1 VQHTQ
6 AKAGKLEKKGH
17 PTTINS
23 EYVAAIRQRRIKASI
38 YGKKKKTRPAC
49 ELSQSHQGAG
59 AATGDMSDLKQKAR
73 SLRMQATRNVSL
85 DNAATL
91 EHEIMNEITEK
102 STDRMLKGQDA
113 GDYDDDASDTSLQLE
128 ELFGD
133 NFPYR
138 PETVFQRRVSESIS
152 SMSSLIDSFRASGT
166 TDDDFYSSLVDVHV
180 HVPNRR
186 TVNQSSCNN
195 SDAQSR
201 GARALHSRNSPSDS
215 ISLDITEDSKK
226 KRSNRRRAK
235 ARTALSNETTERCL
249 VEANTPKRKGGR
261 TSQDQD
267 ADKLIAKARDLRK
280 VTRDDGKDRSR
291 DGSKTRIQKTQL
303 ELVEEAVK
311 AKRQSSHQQH
321 SSRKSLFVEDTKAT
335 VSMTSDMFDSERKA
349 ETSHEKA
356 FDRLSESIS
365 SIASKYFKTPQR
377 SDDTIEDHS
386 VSSMQRSVESSIDSD
401 KRHLLY
407 LGQLPNEQARARMLV
422 QDSVEWK
429 KLQQKMKESGMVTNE
444 GFRQILNPLL
454 EKVENERKTRKPPP
468 VIFVEESGVGHA
480 TKG

>member
-1 VQHTQ
+1 
-6 AKAGKLEKKGH
+6 
-17 PTTINS
+17 
-23 EYVAAIRQRRIKASI
+23 
-38 YGKKKKTRPAC
+38 
-49 ELSQSHQGAG
+49 
-59 AATGDMSDLKQKAR
+59 
-73 SLRMQATRNVSL
+73 
-85 DNAATL
+85 
-91 EHEIMNEITEK
+91 
-102 STDRMLKGQDA
+102 
-113 GDYDDDASDTSLQLE
+113 
-128 ELFGD
+128 
-133 NFPYR
+133 
-138 PETVFQRRVSESIS
+138 
-152 SMSSLIDSFRASGT
+152 
-166 TDDDFYSSLVDVHV
+166 
-180 HVPNRR
+180 
-186 TVNQSSCNN
+186 
-195 SDAQSR
+195 
-201 GARALHSRNSPSDS
+201 
-215 ISLDITEDSKK
+215 
-226 KRSNRRRAK
+226 
-235 ARTALSNETTERCL
+235 L

-335 VSMTSDMFDSERKA
+335 VSMTSDMFDSGRKA

-454 EKVENERKTRKPPP
+454 EKAENERKTRKPPP

>member
-1 VQHTQ
+1 
-6 AKAGKLEKKGH
+6 
-17 PTTINS
+17 
-23 EYVAAIRQRRIKASI
+23 
-38 YGKKKKTRPAC
+38 
-49 ELSQSHQGAG
+49 
-59 AATGDMSDLKQKAR
+59 
-73 SLRMQATRNVSL
+73 L
-85 DNAATL
+85 D
-91 EHEIMNEITEK
+91 
-102 STDRMLKGQDA
+102 
-113 GDYDDDASDTSLQLE
+113 
-128 ELFGD
+128 
-133 NFPYR
+133 
-138 PETVFQRRVSESIS
+138 
-152 SMSSLIDSFRASGT
+152 
-166 TDDDFYSSLVDVHV
+166 
-180 HVPNRR
+180 
-186 TVNQSSCNN
+186 
-195 SDAQSR
+195 
-201 GARALHSRNSPSDS
+201 
-215 ISLDITEDSKK
+215 
-226 KRSNRRRAK
+226 
-235 ARTALSNETTERCL
+235 
-249 VEANTPKRKGGR
+249 EANTPKRKGGR

-280 VTRDDGKDRSR
+280 VTRDNGKDRSR
-291 DGSKTRIQKTQL
+291 DGSKARIQKTQL

-321 SSRKSLFVEDTKAT
+321 SLRKSLFVEDTKAT
-335 VSMTSDMFDSERKA
+335 VSMTSDTFDSERKA
-349 ETSHEKA
+349 SHEKA

-454 EKVENERKTRKPPP
+454 EKAENERKTRKPPP

-480 TKG
+480 TQQKAEWGPIRKTPM